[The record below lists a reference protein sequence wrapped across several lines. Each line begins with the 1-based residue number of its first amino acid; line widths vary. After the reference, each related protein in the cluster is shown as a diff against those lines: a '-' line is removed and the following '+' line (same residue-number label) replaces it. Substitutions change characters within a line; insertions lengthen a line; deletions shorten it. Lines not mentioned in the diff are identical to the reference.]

1 MAELPIPVQHAPHP
15 LIRLSAS
22 LLVLMLGGCGFVR
35 PFINAEEQL
44 RDSTKISAAEENDP
58 QPELT
63 VETANWSEHVF
74 RIRPMKSEGVLP
86 HRRVEKLSVTEA
98 GLYDV
103 IQLLFEGTDLAVTFE
118 GGTDN
123 IRRYGPV
130 TAYNLNGTLSE
141 VMANLGQ
148 AVGFFWSLNNKT
160 VTIEAEQQF
169 VVDLPPVLNDDNLAG
184 ITNTLQYLGVRDS
197 YLDRNERRLVFRC
210 NRKVLSSVEGYMAR
224 LRESRSMII
233 YDVQILQVDLRD
245 AQKMGIQWGRYVKNA
260 SEAAGAAGS
269 SGTGAGTTSSTGSG
283 TGSSVIPTTGNAG
296 FDITLVGNSFRG
308 NVLIEF
314 LRTQGTVKNLSKPRI
329 GIMSGTRGSLRVG
342 NNTTIVSKVGRDL
355 TNAVSQTTVE
365 TKDVKTGLELNLFG
379 EEHDRT
385 VYTRISL
392 SITELLELTTF
403 EALGT
408 KLSLPKIADREMR
421 TQIRTRPGDT
431 IILGGITI
439 NRAANESAVGVAI
452 NSRNN
457 ENNVSELVVVLKPRL
472 VLFRPA
478 SLMAKTPVSTG
489 KEPEA
494 DTASPTLSSPILLA
508 PPAVQLPT
516 DATQGIT
523 DAAAS
528 AYPVSMPM
536 PQSMPM
542 PLPTSTAVSM
552 PAAVPMPMPLP
563 TPTAVSMP
571 TAVPVPLPETTTDPT
586 PTRLPAALPDTLWIK
601 PAAVRFPN
609 MSFTTPASVR
619 ISKERP

>member
-1 MAELPIPVQHAPHP
+1 MAELPICVQHAPHP

-22 LLVLMLGGCGFVR
+22 LLILMLGGCSFVR
-35 PFINAEEQL
+35 PFINADEQL
-44 RDSTKISAAEENDP
+44 KDNAKLSAADESDT
-58 QPELT
+58 QAELT
-63 VETANWSEHVF
+63 IETANWSEQVF

-148 AVGFFWSLNNKT
+148 AVGFFWSINNKT

-169 VVDLPPVLNDDNLAG
+169 VVELPPVLNDDNLAG

-245 AQKMGIQWGRYVKNA
+245 AQKMGIQWGRYIKNA
-260 SEAAGAAGS
+260 SEAAGAAASTTAS
-269 SGTGAGTTSSTGSG
+269 SGTTSSTSSG
-283 TGSSVIPTTGNAG
+283 TGSSGSIIPTTGNAG

-439 NRAANESAVGVAI
+439 NRAANESASGVAI
-452 NSRNN
+452 NSRNT

-478 SLMAKTPVSTG
+478 SLMAKAPVSVE
-489 KEPEA
+489 KESEA
-494 DTASPTLSSPILLA
+494 DTVSPTLSTPILLA
-508 PPAVQLPT
+508 PPAVQLPM
-516 DATQGIT
+516 DVSKDIT
-523 DAAAS
+523 EAPAS
-528 AYPVSMPM
+528 THPVSLPM
-536 PQSMPM
+536 P
-542 PLPTSTAVSM
+542 V
-552 PAAVPMPMPLP
+552 AVPMPEEATAPMP
-563 TPTAVSMP
+563 A
-571 TAVPVPLPETTTDPT
+571 PV
-586 PTRLPAALPDTLWIK
+586 PAALPDALWIK
-601 PAAVRFPN
+601 PVSVRFPN
-609 MSFTTPASVR
+609 MSFTTPASVQT
-619 ISKERP
+619 SKERP